1 MKKPRVSVLVPF
13 YNVERYLPKCLD
25 SLEAQMLKDIEFI
38 CINDGSTDSSLEI
51 AQRYAAR
58 DDRFQIID
66 KRNSGYGASMNCG
79 MRAARGHYIGI
90 VESDDF
96 VSPDAFEELVA
107 RSRFGM
113 LDIVKADYF
122 EYDGA
127 DVRSFPFASF
137 PHGCV
142 IDPRRYPQILRTV
155 PSIWAAIYKRSMLE
169 ENGISFI
176 ETPGASFQDTSF
188 TLRSWMAAR
197 RVRLV
202 DAAYLHYRVDRVE
215 SSVKSDNKVFE
226 VCGEFACALEFCRA
240 DPARSAAFLCDL
252 FGQQFSTYR
261 WNYDRIFAAHHLEFA
276 ERWADEFRIPFE
288 NGELDESRFEPG
300 DWALM
305 LELLRDPA
313 AFAVSRG

>member
-1 MKKPRVSVLVPF
+1 M
-13 YNVERYLPKCLD
+13 
-25 SLEAQMLKDIEFI
+25 
-38 CINDGSTDSSLEI
+38 
-51 AQRYAAR
+51 
-58 DDRFQIID
+58 
-66 KRNSGYGASMNCG
+66 
-79 MRAARGHYIGI
+79 
-90 VESDDF
+90 
-96 VSPDAFEELVA
+96 
-107 RSRFGM
+107 
-113 LDIVKADYF
+113 KADYLNMTVLMS
-122 EYDGA
+122 
-127 DVRSFPFASF
+127 VRSRCIV

-142 IDPRRYPQILRTV
+142 IDP
-155 PSIWAAIYKRSMLE
+155 AAIPDSADGALDLGGNLQALDARGERHQLYRDA
-169 ENGISFI
+169 
-176 ETPGASFQDTSF
+176 GASVSGH
-188 TLRSWMAAR
+188 LVYAALLDGR
-197 RVRLV
+197 TACAPCRCS
-202 DAAYLHYRVDRVE
+202 YLHYRVDRVE

-276 ERWADEFRIPFE
+276 ERWANEFRIPFE